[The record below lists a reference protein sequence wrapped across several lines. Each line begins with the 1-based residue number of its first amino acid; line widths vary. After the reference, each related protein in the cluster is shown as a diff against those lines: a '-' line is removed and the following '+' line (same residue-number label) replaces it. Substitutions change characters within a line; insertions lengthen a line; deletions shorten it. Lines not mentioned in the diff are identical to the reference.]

1 MEIKI
6 DAAYVRDIL
15 SREREASTQDLQA
28 GGPLAALEHSQRRH
42 EARLASA
49 PDVGTLACR
58 AGCHWCCYFSV
69 DVRAVEVFRIVAF
82 MEATFEAGRRVR
94 VEAAIRANAGLLSGL
109 DEMQRM
115 TRNVR
120 CAFLEEDGRC
130 GIYAMRPQTCRN
142 YHATDVTGCQLSFEQ
157 PEEVDIDPDFAPYT
171 FQAGVAHVEGFA
183 SALAARGL
191 DTRVYE
197 LNGAFAAAFADP
209 GARARFEAG
218 QLPFLDLEGDEVQ
231 GEFDDFA
238 G

>member
-15 SREREASTQDLQA
+15 SREREATTQDLAA

-42 EARLASA
+42 ETCLASA
-49 PDVGTLACR
+49 PDIGTLACR

-82 MEATFEAGRRVR
+82 IDETFDAGRRSR
-94 VEAAIRANAGLLSGL
+94 VEAAVRSNAALLSGL

-120 CAFLEEDGRC
+120 CPFLEDDGRC
-130 GIYAMRPQTCRN
+130 GIYAVRPQTCRN
-142 YHATDVTGCQLSFEQ
+142 YHATDVTGCQLSYEQ

-183 SALAARGL
+183 SALAAHGL

-197 LNGAFAAAFADP
+197 LNGAFAAAFADR

-218 QLPFLDLEGDEVQ
+218 GLPFLDLEGDEVQ
-231 GEFDDFA
+231 GEFDDL
-238 G
+238 GS